1 MRDTGRGLIFFCRTV
16 YTLVCHSSNSVYSLC
31 VCVWVCHGRAPLFL
45 LGRVERA
52 THSTKDFEIY
62 TGVMRTSARGRRS
75 PPTRTGTAPGTAQRR
90 HAHVPR
96 RRDHHRMDAHR
107 TQQVPQG
114 PHAHQPW
121 EHRFRRGSR
130 GAVPSAQVCSGAE
143 LKPPPAGHRCVRD
156 RGAESIATALDHSP
170 QQVARGEADSPSYEC
185 RFTVHTSADSR
196 GKAKG
201 VIECCRCTLVKVTLL
216 PDELDTPRR
225 VWGGLPLSLSSVGS
239 ASGECVGR
247 EQSQREGSCL
257 QLHAGWVFTGDQ
269 ARVELHTKSKPGRNA
284 STLRLSLK

>member
-1 MRDTGRGLIFFCRTV
+1 
-16 YTLVCHSSNSVYSLC
+16 
-31 VCVWVCHGRAPLFL
+31 
-45 LGRVERA
+45 
-52 THSTKDFEIY
+52 
-62 TGVMRTSARGRRS
+62 MRTSARGRRS

-185 RFTVHTSADSR
+185 RFILQPTHRKESQRCDF
-196 GKAKG
+196 
-201 VIECCRCTLVKVTLL
+201 ECCRCTLVKVTLL

-269 ARVELHTKSKPGRNA
+269 SNFTQSKRPDSARSEVSCD
-284 STLRLSLK
+284 LSQV